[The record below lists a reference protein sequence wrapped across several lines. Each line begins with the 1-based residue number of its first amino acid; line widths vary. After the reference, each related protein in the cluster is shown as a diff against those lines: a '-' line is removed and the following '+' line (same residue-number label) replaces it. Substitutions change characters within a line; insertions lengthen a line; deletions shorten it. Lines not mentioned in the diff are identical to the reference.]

1 MDLSSLGID
10 AILLIF
16 YIFLALGFS
25 FICSVSEAALLS
37 MTPSY
42 IASLKDSNPKKA
54 SKLEALRL
62 TNVDRSLAAIL
73 TVNTVAH
80 TLGAI
85 GAGSKATAVFG
96 DAWFGVFSA
105 VMTLLILFL
114 SEIVPK
120 TLGAQHWKKL
130 SGFTY
135 FSVNIMVKA
144 MFPLI
149 WVSEKLTKLLSN
161 GKRGHDVNRDELVA
175 LANIGGEQGVLNDR
189 ESDIIRN
196 LLGLRAVLSSD
207 VMTPRIVVFALNRNM
222 TVDEALHVPHHTRF
236 SRIPIYEEDKDH
248 LTGFVLREDLMA
260 AQANDEEQKPLH
272 EFERELQAVPETAA
286 LSKVLDLFLKE
297 RQHIAVVVSE
307 YGESKGIITL
317 EDVLETLVG
326 EEIIDEG
333 DKVADMRELA
343 KKRWQ
348 RRARKMG
355 VMFDEAGDDVSEVNL
370 GEPRQ

>member
-1 MDLSSLGID
+1 MDVPGIGLD

-16 YIFLALGFS
+16 YILLALGFS

-42 IASLKDSNPKKA
+42 IASLKESQPKKA

-62 TNVDRSLAAIL
+62 TNVDQSLAAIL

-96 DAWFGVFSA
+96 DAWFGVFSG

-120 TLGAQHWKKL
+120 TLGAQHWKQL

-135 FSVNIMVKA
+135 ISVNIMVKT
-144 MFPLI
+144 MYPLI
-149 WVSEKLTKLLSN
+149 WVSEKLTKLLSA
-161 GKRGHDVNRDELVA
+161 GKKSHDVNRDELVA
-175 LANIGGEQGVLNDR
+175 LASIGGEQGVLSDR
-189 ESDIIRN
+189 ESNIIRN
-196 LLGLRAVLSSD
+196 LLGLRGVSASD
-207 VMTPRIVVFALNRNM
+207 VMTPRIVVFTLDRCLS
-222 TVDEALHVPHHTRF
+222 VEEALAVPHHTRF
-236 SRIPIYEEDKDH
+236 SRIPIFEGDKDH
-248 LTGFVLREDLMA
+248 FTGFVLREDLMSA
-260 AQANDEEQKPLH
+260 HNAGEGTTSLQH
-272 EFERELQAVPETAA
+272 FERELTAVSENAA
-286 LSKVLDLFLKE
+286 LSKVLDIFLK
-297 RQHIAVVVSE
+297 QQHHIAVVVNE

-326 EEIIDEG
+326 EEIVDEG
-333 DKVADMRELA
+333 DRVPDLREFA
-343 KKRWQ
+343 RKRWE

-355 VMFDEAGDDVSEVNL
+355 IDLETGEVNEADL
-370 GEPRQ
+370 PSR